1 MTLILYFCLLME
13 KIYRLENLTVGYGRK
28 REESVV
34 GRGINA
40 SLEQGELVCLI
51 GRNGC
56 GKSTLLRTLAALQPA
71 LAGEIFLSGKP
82 LSHYSDKKL
91 SRLVSVVL
99 TDAVAERYLT
109 VREMVSLG
117 RYPYTGFLGRL
128 SWKDRQCVDE
138 ALEFMNI
145 SHLSSRF
152 FSELSDGERQKT
164 LLAKVIAQQ
173 SVAIL
178 LDEPMSFLDYP
189 NKILLMEKLQ
199 QIART
204 RNVAVLMSVH
214 DLDVAFR
221 MAQKFWVLTSSN
233 ELFSGN
239 REEVLASGLL
249 ETFRFDIRC

>member
-1 MTLILYFCLLME
+1 MTLILYFCLLMGN
-13 KIYRLENLTVGYGRK
+13 IYRLENVVVGYGRK
-28 REESVV
+28 RDESVAV
-34 GRGINA
+34 AGINA
-40 SLEQGELVCLI
+40 SLEPGELVCLI
-51 GRNGC
+51 GRNGS

-71 LAGEIFLSGKP
+71 LAGEILLEGKP
-82 LSHYSDKKL
+82 LSHYSCKEL
-91 SRLVSVVL
+91 SRRVSVVL
-99 TDAVAERYLT
+99 TDSVTERFIT

-128 SWKDRQCVDE
+128 SDKDRQCVDE
-138 ALEFMNI
+138 ALELMNI

-173 SVAIL
+173 AVAIL

-189 NKILLMEKLQ
+189 NKILLMEKLW
-199 QIART
+199 QIVKK

-249 ETFRFDIRC
+249 DTFRFDM